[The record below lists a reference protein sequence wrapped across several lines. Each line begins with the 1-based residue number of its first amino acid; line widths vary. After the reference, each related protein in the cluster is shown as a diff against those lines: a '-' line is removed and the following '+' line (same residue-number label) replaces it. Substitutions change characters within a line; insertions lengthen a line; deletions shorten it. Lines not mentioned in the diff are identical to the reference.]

1 MRFFESFFIHYK
13 GIHLGDTVRKLY
25 LLQHCYFF
33 ANWCCQGHFREHF
46 RTFFWW
52 VDISIRKEPRA
63 RQKCKGEN
71 TTWNGSI
78 SRAKKMLCKVV
89 LSRLSWLV
97 LLVYHLAASAETYF
111 CCKENSKRHL
121 ALLDN
126 GEKRAINSDTLT
138 KKRKLEI
145 YVLFVVTILLAYCEN
160 CDSTYL
166 VSSFQCVQFFPFF
179 HFFHFVYLSVF
190 VIFVILF
197 HFFNFF
203 QCCLTLQFC
212 SLWAIFPMFSTDH
225 CLAGW
230 IERFNLFLLEWD
242 ILYRFQPVCIS
253 IKSLSV
259 VITTNNMVLLTIALF
274 VSECSTLTPEN
285 TVINQDLAW
294 LVRCLYP
301 RRRSSFAFF
310 VSLHILFPDFSVLCT
325 PLLSSSG
332 APIHYI
338 YWQAYFMRPSSNWYI
353 YNESM
358 KNDE

>member
-1 MRFFESFFIHYK
+1 M
-13 GIHLGDTVRKLY
+13 
-25 LLQHCYFF
+25 
-33 ANWCCQGHFREHF
+33 CQIF
-46 RTFFWW
+46 
-52 VDISIRKEPRA
+52 P
-63 RQKCKGEN
+63 
-71 TTWNGSI
+71 
-78 SRAKKMLCKVV
+78 
-89 LSRLSWLV
+89 
-97 LLVYHLAASAETYF
+97 
-111 CCKENSKRHL
+111 
-121 ALLDN
+121 
-126 GEKRAINSDTLT
+126 
-138 KKRKLEI
+138 
-145 YVLFVVTILLAYCEN
+145 
-160 CDSTYL
+160 
-166 VSSFQCVQFFPFF
+166 FFPFLPF
-179 HFFHFVYLSVF
+179 CLFIRFCHFCHFCHSF
-190 VIFVILF
+190 PLF
-197 HFFNFF
+197 QF
-203 QCCLTLQFC
+203 CLTLQFC

-325 PLLSSSG
+325 LVSSSG

-338 YWQAYFMRPSSNWYI
+338 YWQAYFMRPSSNWYTL
-353 YNESM
+353 SRWRTM
-358 KNDE
+358 SRDAFS

>member
-1 MRFFESFFIHYK
+1 MQSIHTCLYQSNQSKFENKLRSQRCKMRFFESFFIHYK

-145 YVLFVVTILLAYCEN
+145 YVLFVVTRAILPGIY
-160 CDSTYL
+160 Y
-166 VSSFQCVQFFPFF
+166 CVQKTFF
-179 HFFHFVYLSVF
+179 
-190 VIFVILF
+190 
-197 HFFNFF
+197 
-203 QCCLTLQFC
+203 
-212 SLWAIFPMFSTDH
+212 
-225 CLAGW
+225 
-230 IERFNLFLLEWD
+230 
-242 ILYRFQPVCIS
+242 
-253 IKSLSV
+253 
-259 VITTNNMVLLTIALF
+259 
-274 VSECSTLTPEN
+274 
-285 TVINQDLAW
+285 
-294 LVRCLYP
+294 
-301 RRRSSFAFF
+301 
-310 VSLHILFPDFSVLCT
+310 
-325 PLLSSSG
+325 
-332 APIHYI
+332 
-338 YWQAYFMRPSSNWYI
+338 
-353 YNESM
+353 
-358 KNDE
+358 

>member
-1 MRFFESFFIHYK
+1 MEKKGPLTVTLWLRSENSRFMSSLWWLGRFFQEYITAY
-13 GIHLGDTVRKLY
+13 RKLV
-25 LLQHCYFF
+25 FK
-33 ANWCCQGHFREHF
+33 REHQCIARF
-46 RTFFWW
+46 YISSFLFIAICQEARPFF
-52 VDISIRKEPRA
+52 PFYP
-63 RQKCKGEN
+63 
-71 TTWNGSI
+71 T
-78 SRAKKMLCKVV
+78 
-89 LSRLSWLV
+89 
-97 LLVYHLAASAETYF
+97 
-111 CCKENSKRHL
+111 
-121 ALLDN
+121 
-126 GEKRAINSDTLT
+126 
-138 KKRKLEI
+138 
-145 YVLFVVTILLAYCEN
+145 
-160 CDSTYL
+160 
-166 VSSFQCVQFFPFF
+166 FQCVKFFLFF

-203 QCCLTLQFC
+203 QCCLIQFC
-212 SLWAIFPMFSTDH
+212 SLWAVFPMFSTDH

-338 YWQAYFMRPSSNWYI
+338 YWQAYFMRPSSNWYTL
-353 YNESM
+353 SRWRTM
-358 KNDE
+358 SRDAFS